1 MPSRIRSIEETPK
14 DFTFY
19 FGDDDKA
26 SLKLE
31 TLDSGHWA

>member
-14 DFTFY
+14 DFT